1 MDFDIPEPTREL
13 LARVRQVIDEHVIP
27 AEPEVMAAGPS
38 GDEAVVKAL
47 RARVKAAGLW
57 GPQIPRELGG
67 MGLALLEHGMVS
79 EELGRSPIGHLV
91 FGCQAPDAGNLE
103 ILHKYGSA
111 EQKRRWLEPLAA
123 GEIRSC
129 FAMTEPELAGSNPT
143 ELRTSARR
151 DGGEY
156 VIDGHKWFTSG
167 ADGAAF
173 AIVMA
178 VTNPDAPP
186 HARASQI
193 VVPTDT
199 PGYQLVRN
207 VPVMGHAGRGWG
219 SHGEVRF
226 TDCRVPVANRLG
238 EEGSGFLIAQE
249 RLGPGR
255 IHHCMRWI
263 GICQRAFELLCDRAV
278 SRELSPGRPLGLKGT
293 IQQWIA
299 ESRAEIDAARLLV
312 LHAAWRIDLDG
323 VHAARDDISMI
334 KFVVANTLFRV
345 LDRAIQAHGALGIT
359 DETPLAW
366 WYRHERGARI
376 YDGPDEV
383 HQAAV
388 ARHILRARGMP
399 DRRGGG

>member
-1 MDFDIPEPTREL
+1 MDFDIPQPTRDM
-13 LARVRQVIDEHVIP
+13 LARIRALVDEHVIP
-27 AEPEVMAAGPS
+27 AEAEVLGPGPR
-38 GDEAVVKAL
+38 GDEPVIAAL

-67 MGLALLEHGMVS
+67 MGLPLLEHGMVS

-91 FGCQAPDAGNLE
+91 FGCQAPDAGNIE
-103 ILHKYGSA
+103 ILHKYGSG

-129 FAMTEPELAGSNPT
+129 FAMTEPECAGSNPT
-143 ELRTSARR
+143 ELRTTARR
-151 DGGEY
+151 EGDEY

-173 AIVMA
+173 AICMA
-178 VTNPDAPP
+178 VSNPDAPP

-207 VPVMGHAGRGWG
+207 VPVMGHPGRGWG

-226 TDCRVPVANRLG
+226 TGCRVPVENRLG
-238 EEGSGFLIAQE
+238 AEGSGFLIAQE

-263 GICQRAFELLCDRAV
+263 GICERAFELMCRRAAAREIAPGKPLA
-278 SRELSPGRPLGLKGT
+278 SRQ
-293 IQQWIA
+293 IVQAWIA
-299 ESRAEIDAARLLV
+299 ESRAAINAARLMV
-312 LHAAWRIDLDG
+312 LDAAWKIDHRG
-323 VHAARDDISMI
+323 FAAAREEVSLI
-334 KFVVANTLFRV
+334 KFHVAEVMMQVV
-345 LDRAIQAHGALGIT
+345 DRAVQVHGALGVSSDT
-359 DETPLAW
+359 VLSFFYA
-366 WYRHERGARI
+366 HERGARI

-383 HQAAV
+383 HKMVV
-388 ARHILRARGMP
+388 AKRITERYAR
-399 DRRGGG
+399 